1 MLSVDLNS
9 TYLIL
14 LTLLFFAARVIGK
27 FSTIIY
33 FQLKN
38 MIILGVGGVDIIG
51 HSLRRTSFHIQTILS
66 MPLSSGAED
75 VLRAYNETLCC
86 PFQ

>member
-1 MLSVDLNS
+1 M
-9 TYLIL
+9 
-14 LTLLFFAARVIGK
+14 IGK

-38 MIILGVGGVDIIG
+38 MIILEVGGVDR

-75 VLRAYNETLCC
+75 VLRVYNERLCC